1 MLAMLGAA
9 RRNGSREGRG
19 NMDKLRKI
27 IFGKAAILAGA
38 SIGMMSLLIPKLTA
52 EATEPEREHE
62 VVEHPALIT
71 TSASAEI
78 KVRPDSMHTDLGVRV
93 EAKTLSEARNDL
105 ASRMRRL
112 TKAIADVNVKGL
124 SVRTS
129 QLDIS
134 PIETEAKE
142 GRPSRIVGYRAE
154 SSLRLRLEGVA
165 LEELGDVSA
174 RIIDAGVRAGANRV
188 EGVSFYLANPEPEQA
203 RALKLAVKKAEA
215 QARVMA
221 EAAGVRLGTVQ
232 SLDGSPGHREY
243 AYRKMLM
250 AASFEGGG
258 GAPTPIEPG
267 EITISAEVSVKY
279 HIQR

>member
-1 MLAMLGAA
+1 MG
-9 RRNGSREGRG
+9 
-19 NMDKLRKI
+19 KLRKI

-38 SIGMMSLLIPKLTA
+38 SIGMMSLLMPKLSEAA
-52 EATEPEREHE
+52 ERSAE
-62 VVEHPALIT
+62 VANEDLIT
-71 TSASAEI
+71 TSGSAEI
-78 KVRPDSMHTDLGVRV
+78 KVRPDSMRTDLGVRV

-105 ASRMRRL
+105 ARRMRRL
-112 TKAIADVNVKGL
+112 TKAIADLDVKGL

-154 SSLRLRLEGVA
+154 SSLHLRLEGVA
-165 LEELGDVSA
+165 LEQLGDVSA

-221 EAAGVRLGTVQ
+221 EAAGVRLGAVQ
-232 SLDGSPGHREY
+232 SLDGSPEHRQY
-243 AYRKMLM
+243 AFKRM
-250 AASFEGGG
+250 AMAVALEAGG